1 MADFGTIFATIA
13 SSSKLALELY
23 KNVDSIQN
31 TSLEQVASTISRY
44 SSNVKQVGT
53 FIQQDDTLPSPEV
66 PLPSRDVH

>member
-44 SSNVKQVGT
+44 SSNVKQIGT